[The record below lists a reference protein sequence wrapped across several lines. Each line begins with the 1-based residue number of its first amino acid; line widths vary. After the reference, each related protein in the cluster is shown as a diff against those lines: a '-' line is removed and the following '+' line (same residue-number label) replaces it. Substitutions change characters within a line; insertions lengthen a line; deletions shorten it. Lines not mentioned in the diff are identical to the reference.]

1 MVKPLKKLVN
11 GKLYRTPRGTVGRA
25 CRHPLHAQGRVS
37 YIWTVAGDLLAVC
50 PDKMRT
56 ATAAEVRKYRQEALR
71 CP

>member
-25 CRHPLHAQGRVS
+25 CRHPLHEQGAVA
-37 YIWTVAGDLLAVC
+37 YIETASGDLLAVY
-50 PDKMRT
+50 PDRMRT

-71 CP
+71 